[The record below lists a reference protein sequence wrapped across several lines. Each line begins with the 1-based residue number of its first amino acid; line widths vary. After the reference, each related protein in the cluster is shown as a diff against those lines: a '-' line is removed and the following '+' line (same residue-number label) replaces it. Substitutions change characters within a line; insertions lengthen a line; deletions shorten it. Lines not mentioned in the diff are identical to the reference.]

1 MNIKVLNFE
10 GNKSETLKVSDNLM
24 GLKAN
29 NRLLK
34 YVIDWQL
41 NHSKKRLAKT
51 KQRNE
56 VIGST
61 RKIYAQKGT
70 GGARHSSRKAPIF
83 IGGGIAHGP
92 KGDNYKVK
100 KINKKIRKIA
110 LAQSISKKN
119 TNKELY
125 IFQDIKKEIKKT
137 KIFNSFLVKN
147 NLNNVLIVSDKE
159 THKNIIKSV
168 RNIKDVKL
176 INEEGTNIYD
186 LFKFKNVLFT
196 TSSIKNIQ
204 KRLINEKN

>member
-83 IGGGIAHGP
+83 ISPIHFKEEYEQRALYFSRH
-92 KGDNYKVK
+92 K
-100 KINKKIRKIA
+100 KR
-110 LAQSISKKN
+110 
-119 TNKELY
+119 NKE
-125 IFQDIKKEIKKT
+125 
-137 KIFNSFLVKN
+137 NKN
-147 NLNNVLIVSDKE
+147 
-159 THKNIIKSV
+159 
-168 RNIKDVKL
+168 
-176 INEEGTNIYD
+176 
-186 LFKFKNVLFT
+186 F
-196 TSSIKNIQ
+196 
-204 KRLINEKN
+204 